1 MAKVRPILIQ
11 IWEDEDFQNYTVTE
25 KLLFIS
31 LFTNKNVT
39 ESGVYHIT
47 FKTIKNLTDIPLI
60 DVKKT
65 ILETFSKK
73 VVYDPKNSL
82 IWVKNFL
89 KHNCVGNPCN
99 VVRSILIDY
108 KATKRSIVWDGYWE
122 YNGYLI
128 EELVEKSKSL
138 QKKLAEANIILPEP
152 LIKSLP
158 SLSQYIAKCS
168 LRVAEDLI
176 SK

>member
-47 FKTIKNLTDIPLI
+47 FKTIRNLTDVPIK
-60 DVKKT
+60 DVKKSV
-65 ILETFSKK
+65 LETFSKK
-73 VVYDPKNSL
+73 VVYDSQNSL
-82 IWVKNFL
+82 IWIKNFL

-108 KATKRSIVWDGYWE
+108 KATKRSNVWDGYWE
-122 YNGYLI
+122 HNGYLI

-138 QKKLAEANIILPEP
+138 QDKLLAAKIVLPEV
-152 LIKSLP
+152 LIKSCPILE
-158 SLSQYIAKCS
+158 QYINKAS
-168 LRVAEDLI
+168 LTLAQDLV
-176 SK
+176 KA

>member
-47 FKTIKNLTDIPLI
+47 FKTIKNLTDIPI
-60 DVKKT
+60 KDVKKA
-65 ILETFSKK
+65 ILETFTEK
-73 VVYDPKNSL
+73 VVYDSKNSL

-122 YNGYLI
+122 FNGHLI
-128 EELVEKSKSL
+128 EELIKKSASL
-138 QKKLAEANIILPEP
+138 QNKLAESKIIFPEQ
-152 LIKSLP
+152 LIKTWPTLE
-158 SLSQYIAKCS
+158 QYINKAS
-168 LRVAEDLI
+168 LTLAQDLV
-176 SK
+176 KA

>member
-47 FKTIKNLTDIPLI
+47 FKTIKNLTDIPI
-60 DVKKT
+60 RDVKKV
-65 ILETFSKK
+65 ILETFSEK
-73 VVYDPKNSL
+73 VVYDPQNSV

-99 VVRSILIDY
+99 VIRSILNDY
-108 KATKRSIVWDGYWE
+108 KATKRSIVWDGYWKF
-122 YNGYLI
+122 NGYLI
-128 EELVEKSKSL
+128 EEMVEKSKSL
-138 QKKLAEANIILPEP
+138 QNKLADGNIVLPVI

-158 SLSQYIAKCS
+158 ILDQYIGKCS